1 MPPHSAFQA
10 TARLLSYAALTVFL
24 MPIQVLFL
32 LVHRRLSIA
41 LPMVY
46 HRLCCRIFGL
56 EVAVTG
62 TPSLVHPTLFVSNH
76 MSYLDITVLGS
87 VIRGSFVAKAEVAG
101 WPVFGWLARLQRTV
115 FVKRQRA
122 ATAAQGTLLRNRLL
136 AGDNLV
142 LFPEGTSSDG
152 NRTLRF
158 KSSLLSVAD
167 VMIDGAP
174 IAVQPVSIAY
184 ARLDGIPL
192 GRAFRPYFAWYGDM
206 ILASHLWRMAG
217 LGTVTVAVHF
227 HPPTTVV
234 ACGSRKALAQATQ
247 SAVARGV
254 AALLTGREVEP
265 PALAAPA

>member
-1 MPPHSAFQA
+1 M
-10 TARLLSYAALTVFL
+10 
-24 MPIQVLFL
+24 
-32 LVHRRLSIA
+32 
-41 LPMVY
+41 
-46 HRLCCRIFGL
+46 
-56 EVAVTG
+56 
-62 TPSLVHPTLFVSNH
+62 
-76 MSYLDITVLGS
+76 
-87 VIRGSFVAKAEVAG
+87 
-101 WPVFGWLARLQRTV
+101 
-115 FVKRQRA
+115 
-122 ATAAQGTLLRNRLL
+122 RNRLL

-167 VMIDGAP
+167 VEIDGAP

-227 HPPTTVV
+227 HPPTTVT
-234 ACGSRKALAQATQ
+234 ACGSRKALAQATH